1 MTWGRLAPGL
11 STKTREAI
19 KTAIA
24 LALAYGLAL
33 KTGWMSPMWVGLTV
47 VVIALPTAGQSLQK
61 GMLRLAGTVP
71 GCVAALVIA
80 GLAPQSRWLAMSLA
94 AAWMSFT
101 TYMML
106 ARPNRSYLW
115 NVAGFTALIILTGSF
130 ASPADV
136 FDRAQSRTVATV
148 MGIIIYTLVTTFLWP
163 QSNAGAIRKAL
174 GDLLSTQ
181 SARFNA
187 LRKRAEGSAAGDD
200 LEALH
205 LREVQQLTA
214 LGRALQAEGSESY
227 AVREIGPE
235 LERLRDLC
243 SAIMDCLDRLE
254 TSAPTGGALRACLPT
269 VDAFLDE
276 IDARFASIVP
286 LPTEDASLRPPAEVP
301 PTLDREALG
310 QRPPLDRAAVITAR
324 GQLETLDA
332 LSAEAVT
339 RVQELVDIRGVTK
352 TRSRQRTTS
361 KSVAASPGYD
371 LDHLRGAALVAA
383 TMVAGF
389 LLWVFVNP
397 PGHASWFMFPG
408 ILAMMVAGTQQ
419 LTATVFI
426 RPTAIAL
433 ALGIAIYVFVL
444 PKLSTFAELGLVLF
458 AAMFV
463 VSYFFN
469 GIGQFAGMVGVLMG
483 ISVQHQQA
491 YSFAAMANTYVFVL
505 SAFILVYGMSYMIQ
519 SPRPEKAVL
528 WLVRRFFRSARFLV
542 ASTSGEAAGPVE
554 RWRVA
559 WHRRELQRLPSKIS
573 AWSKAINRKAF
584 PANTPERVDDL
595 VIGLQAMA
603 HRIDELL
610 DSRAAV
616 SSQSLASA
624 LDDDIR
630 SWRVRLES
638 ALGAWA
644 LRPESPAADTL
655 RDQLSNWRRELDE
668 RIDAAAQDERAAAA
682 DDAEWRRFYTLL
694 GGYRGVSAA
703 ILSYGASASEIDWAA
718 WREERFS

>member
-1 MTWGRLAPGL
+1 M
-11 STKTREAI
+11 STKTKEAI
-19 KTAIA
+19 KTALA
-24 LALAYGLAL
+24 FALAYGLAL
-33 KTGWMSPMWVGLTV
+33 KTGWMNPTWVGLTV
-47 VVIALPTAGQSLQK
+47 VVIALPSAGQSLQK
-61 GMLRLAGTVP
+61 GVLRLAGTVP
-71 GCVAALVIA
+71 GCIAALVIA
-80 GLAPQSRWLAMSLA
+80 GLAPQSRWLALA
-94 AAWMSFT
+94 LTCAWMFFT

-106 ARPNRSYLW
+106 SRPNKSYLW
-115 NVAGFTALIILTGSF
+115 NVAGFTALIIMTGSF
-130 ASPADV
+130 ESPADV
-136 FDRAQSRTVATV
+136 FVRAQSRTVATV
-148 MGIIIYTLVTTFLWP
+148 VGIIVYTLVTTFLWP

-181 SARFNA
+181 RERFNA
-187 LRKRAEGSAAGDD
+187 LRKRADDPAAGGD
-200 LEALH
+200 LRALH

-214 LGRALQAEGSESY
+214 LGQALQAEGSESY
-227 AVREIGPE
+227 EVREIRPE

-269 VDAFLDE
+269 ADELLDE
-276 IDARFASIVP
+276 IEARFSSMVP
-286 LPTEDASLRPPAEVP
+286 LPSADSTLRPPAEVSL
-301 PTLDREALG
+301 TLDREALS
-310 QRPPLDRAAVITAR
+310 QRPPLDRAAVVMAR
-324 GQLETLDA
+324 GQLQALDA

-339 RVQELVDIRGVTK
+339 RMQELISH
-352 TRSRQRTTS
+352 RSAVKPRKGRTAPS
-361 KSVAASPGYD
+361 KQPAASPGYD
-371 LDHLRGAALVAA
+371 LDHLRGATLVAS
-383 TMVAGF
+383 TVVAGF

-397 PGHASWFMFPG
+397 PGHASWFMFPA
-408 ILAMMVAGTQQ
+408 IVAMMVAGTQQ
-419 LTATVFI
+419 LTAKVFI

-458 AAMFV
+458 ASMFV
-463 VSYFFN
+463 VNYFFK

-505 SAFILVYGMSYMIQ
+505 FSFVLVYVMSYMIQ

-528 WLVRRFFRSARFLV
+528 WLVRRFYRSARFLV
-542 ASTSGEAAGPVE
+542 ASASSETTGPWT

-559 WHRRELQRLPSKIS
+559 WHRRELQRLPSKI
-573 AWSKAINRKAF
+573 AGWSKAINRKAF

-603 HRIDELL
+603 YRIDELV

-616 SSQSLASA
+616 STPSLAFALAEDIRTWRDRLGSA
-624 LDDDIR
+624 L
-630 SWRVRLES
+630 
-638 ALGAWA
+638 AQWA
-644 LRPESPAADTL
+644 LSPEAPVAEALQDH
-655 RDQLSNWRRELDE
+655 LSEWRRELDD
-668 RIDAAAQDERAAAA
+668 RIETTTRDERAATV

-703 ILSYGASASEIDWAA
+703 MLSYGDSARQIDWAE